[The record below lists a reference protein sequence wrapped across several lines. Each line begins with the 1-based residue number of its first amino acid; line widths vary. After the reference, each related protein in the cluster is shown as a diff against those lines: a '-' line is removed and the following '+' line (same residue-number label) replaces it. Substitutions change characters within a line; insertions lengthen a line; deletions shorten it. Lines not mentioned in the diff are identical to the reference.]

1 MCFYEGFL
9 ALRFLL
15 WLPTPTAR
23 VVGGVVGG
31 VGGGGGWG
39 GGGWVEKQKAKFC

>member
-23 VVGGVVGG
+23 VVGGV
-31 VGGGGGWG
+31 GGGEAEGKILLEGCYS
-39 GGGWVEKQKAKFC
+39 VIE

>member
-23 VVGGVVGG
+23 VVGGGGGGVVGG
-31 VGGGGGWG
+31 EAEGKILLEGCYSVI
-39 GGGWVEKQKAKFC
+39 E